1 MKKRL
6 ILGILAI
13 ALCTA
18 MVVSTGAQ
26 TMWTNTKAVVLA
38 HGYSDGG
45 AACLLTIQAKTGATV
60 TNVDIRLD
68 QIGGT
73 IPVNIASWDD
83 LYSGNLFVFS
93 DFVSDVEPYNYYRL
107 SFTAEVWLNG
117 TVEYLNLY
125 KDVYYTED
133 TRSSSSWIQTN

>member
-13 ALCTA
+13 ALCAA
-18 MVVSTGAQ
+18 MIASTGAQ
-26 TMWTNTKAVVLA
+26 TMWTNTRSVILL
-38 HGYSDGG
+38 HGYSNGG
-45 AACLLTIQAKTGATV
+45 ATCSVTIQAKAGATI

-73 IPVNIASWDD
+73 VPVNIASWDD
-83 LYSGNLFVFS
+83 LSSGYLFVFS
-93 DFVSDVEPYNYYRL
+93 DLVSDVEPDNYYRL

-117 TVEYLNLY
+117 TVEYLNMY
-125 KDVYYTED
+125 KDEYYTD
-133 TRSSSSWIQTN
+133 DALRATSWMTD